1 MRMYSFLRRL
11 VDVPIALVALA
22 AFGVVWRIRANR
34 AEQERR
40 PDAGVR

>member
-11 VDVPIALVALA
+11 VDVPIALAALA
-22 AFGVVWRIRANR
+22 ALAVVWWIRADR
-34 AEQERR
+34 AERERR